1 METIK
6 LKESL
11 LQIAEKIEEN
21 TTIEDIFKQL
31 SYLID
36 IEESEEQERKGKTKT
51 QEEVEKISKEWLK

>member
-1 METIK
+1 MEIIK

-11 LQIAEKIEEN
+11 LKIAEKVQPD
-21 TTIEDIFKQL
+21 TTVEDIFKQL

-36 IEESEEQERKGKTKT
+36 IEESEEQERRGEIKT